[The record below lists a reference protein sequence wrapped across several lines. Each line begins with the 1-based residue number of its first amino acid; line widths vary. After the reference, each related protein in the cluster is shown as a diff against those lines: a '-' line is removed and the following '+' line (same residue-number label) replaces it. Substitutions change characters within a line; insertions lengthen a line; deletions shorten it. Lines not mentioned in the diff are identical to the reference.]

1 MLVGPPDE
9 AGPYPEKRSR
19 QTSNENLA
27 ALSRFQDSELEFD
40 IVCIRVAK

>member
-9 AGPYPEKRSR
+9 AGPDPAKWSR

-27 ALSRFQDSELEFD
+27 ALSNFQDWELKFD
-40 IVCIRVAK
+40 IV